1 MNRERV
7 NDRAKLLYHRL
18 VSRRLARDPSLV
30 EHARRIVSQWS
41 ERANPQSYVAE
52 WRTLLPLPIDL
63 LRHSIAA
70 RDEHADRM
78 RLSSPFPLIEELA
91 IQDEALRRRLWRKA
105 RLSAQ

>member
-52 WRTLLPLPIDL
+52 WRTL
-63 LRHSIAA
+63 
-70 RDEHADRM
+70 
-78 RLSSPFPLIEELA
+78 
-91 IQDEALRRRLWRKA
+91 
-105 RLSAQ
+105 